1 MCIQFRCLY
10 VPHYAVKVIMCR
22 DGNTHLFAGQYES
35 DTPTG
40 FTDEDDDAHRKG
52 FTKPGP
58 VTAELLAAEKIAK
71 PNCVLQLQQR
81 QHCHRSANAG

>member
-10 VPHYAVKVIMCR
+10 VPHYAVKVIVCR

-40 FTDEDDDAHRKG
+40 FSDEDDDAHRKG

-71 PNCVLQLQQR
+71 HTSSLRLQNFEER
-81 QHCHRSANAG
+81 RRRG